1 MGRLTPASVAAIL
14 LVAACGGSTESLAF
28 PTSTR
33 PVLLRTHA
41 AIPACAGTP
50 RGKPE
55 CGALVQKLGF
65 QSATPAGWSPAELE
79 SAYDLPSRTKGAGQ
93 IVAVVDAYDNPNVAS
108 DLAEYRSAFGLPTA
122 NFTKYN
128 QNGQMRNYPKGNK
141 GWGTQIDQDVEM
153 VSASCPYCTIYL
165 VEASSNAWADLE
177 TAEAQ
182 AVTLGAHIVSNSYEG
197 SGANQDYYD
206 TKGVTYLASAGNSP
220 GNLLDPADF
229 DSVVAV
235 GGTVL
240 SRGDGKRGWTEV
252 IWPDAG
258 GGCSSQTKLRGNT
271 TERAR
276 IGWAM
281 TSQRS
286 LRTLPSTTATATAA
300 G

>member
-1 MGRLTPASVAAIL
+1 MPPVSGIGLPVVERDKGVMRMGRLTPASVAAIL

-153 VSASCPYCTIYL
+153 VSLA
-165 VEASSNAWADLE
+165 AR
-177 TAEAQ
+177 TARSIWSRQAQ
-182 AVTLGAHIVSNSYEG
+182 T
-197 SGANQDYYD
+197 
-206 TKGVTYLASAGNSP
+206 
-220 GNLLDPADF
+220 
-229 DSVVAV
+229 
-235 GGTVL
+235 
-240 SRGDGKRGWTEV
+240 RGLILKPR
-252 IWPDAG
+252 
-258 GGCSSQTKLRGNT
+258 KLR
-271 TERAR
+271 R
-276 IGWAM
+276 
-281 TSQRS
+281 
-286 LRTLPSTTATATAA
+286 
-300 G
+300 